1 MQAFA
6 APLSWAT
13 LTTQDKNS
21 MDSNDYRK
29 LMWAVTPMAGL
40 MPFLKTKLLMN
51 VDIPKLKNMWVCFY
65 GIILS
70 GFFITFPINKPGV
83 LSRMDMLKSMY
94 DRIPPGQRTR
104 VAEWAKDQ
112 ITQNYFNCSIKP
124 WVYATLS
131 KKSQKSIDKIYVH
144 TYSSVSITSEAIT
157 VWWHFLCEKNCK
169 LTHVTYVGTSII
181 PRTCKTLTLIYVKP

>member
-1 MQAFA
+1 
-6 APLSWAT
+6 
-13 LTTQDKNS
+13 
-21 MDSNDYRK
+21 
-29 LMWAVTPMAGL
+29 MWAVTPMAGL

-83 LSRMDMLKSMY
+83 VSRMDMLKSMY

>member
-6 APLSWAT
+6 ALLSWAT

-29 LMWAVTPMAGL
+29 LMWAVTPTAGL

-83 LSRMDMLKSMY
+83 VSRMDMLKSMY

>member
-40 MPFLKTKLLMN
+40 VPFLKKQLLMN
-51 VDIPKLKNMWVCFY
+51 VDIPKLKNTWVGFY
-65 GIILS
+65 AIILS
-70 GFFITFPINKPGV
+70 VFFITFLITEPVVG
-83 LSRMDMLKSMY
+83 SRMDIMKDMH

-104 VAEWAKDQ
+104 VAQWAKDQ
-112 ITQNYFNCSIKP
+112 ITQNYFSCTIKP
-124 WVYATLS
+124 WMYTVLS
-131 KKSQKSIDKIYVH
+131 KRLSQKSIDKIYLL
-144 TYSSVSITSEAIT
+144 A
-157 VWWHFLCEKNCK
+157 
-169 LTHVTYVGTSII
+169 
-181 PRTCKTLTLIYVKP
+181 

>member
-29 LMWAVTPMAGL
+29 LMWAVTPTAGL

-83 LSRMDMLKSMY
+83 VSRMDMLKSMY